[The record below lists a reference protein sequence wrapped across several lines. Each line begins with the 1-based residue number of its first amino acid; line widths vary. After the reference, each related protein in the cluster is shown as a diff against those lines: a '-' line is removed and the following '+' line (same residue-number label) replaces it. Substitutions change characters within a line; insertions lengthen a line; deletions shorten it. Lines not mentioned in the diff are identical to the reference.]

1 MNKKSIAVIA
11 VSIFVLSCKEKMRDE
26 EIYSIGQINCKKSA
40 PFISK
45 IGFKPNASA
54 FSTTE
59 KRMKGLV
66 LIEFPA
72 NKSDTLGYRI
82 YQDSSWKKFGF
93 LGSIS
98 IDEFG
103 NMYTSPIPTV
113 NTLDIPIDSMNRLY
127 KVDANSGKMDIL
139 LRLPQASISA
149 TSVPFG
155 ILGNYYDC
163 HAKKL
168 YISSVSGSTMDK
180 EAGVIYVID
189 LITNTIIDE
198 FKGID
203 AMGLFVGGSTG
214 KKMLYI
220 GKARTSE
227 IVSLELDK
235 EGKFTSNKLQTVFSL
250 DGLGPR
256 GNDRAKKIRS
266 DKFGNLIVNGLDF
279 AFNLAAQS
287 EIPETVYKLVYDDVE
302 GKWKFHSIL
311 H

>member
-1 MNKKSIAVIA
+1 MNKKYIAVV
-11 VSIFVLSCKEKMRDE
+11 VSILALSCKEKMTDE

-40 PFISK
+40 PFIGK
-45 IGFKPNASA
+45 LGFKPNASA

-72 NKSDTLGYRI
+72 NKTDTLGYKM

-103 NMYTSPIPTV
+103 NMYTSPIPMV

-127 KVDANSGKMDIL
+127 KVDANTGKMDIL
-139 LRLPQASISA
+139 LRLPKANITAS
-149 TSVPFG
+149 SVPFG

-168 YISSVSGSTMDK
+168 YISSVSGSTMDN
-180 EAGVIYVID
+180 EAGTIYVID

-198 FKGID
+198 YKGID
-203 AMGLFVGGSTG
+203 AMGLFVGGNTG

-227 IVSLELDK
+227 IATLELDK
-235 EGKFTSNKLQTVFSL
+235 EGKFTSNKLESVFSL

-266 DKFGNLIVNGLDF
+266 DKLGNLIVNGLDF

-287 EIPETVYKLVYDDVE
+287 ETPETIYKLVYDDVE
-302 GKWKFHSIL
+302 EKWKFHSIL

>member
-1 MNKKSIAVIA
+1 MNKKNIALLA
-11 VSIFVLSCKEKMRDE
+11 VSILVLSCKEKMTEE
-26 EIYSIGQINCKKSA
+26 EIYSIGQINCKTSA

-45 IGFKPNASA
+45 LGFKPNSSA

-59 KRMKGLV
+59 KRIKGLA
-66 LIEFPA
+66 LIEFPT
-72 NKSDTLGYRI
+72 KKTETLGYRI
-82 YQDSSWKKFGF
+82 HQDSSWKKFGF

-103 NMYTSPIPTV
+103 NMYTSPIPMV

-127 KVDANSGKMDIL
+127 KVDANTGKMDIL
-139 LRLPQASISA
+139 LRLPKANISA

-168 YISSVSGSTMDK
+168 YISSVSGSTMDN
-180 EAGVIYVID
+180 EAGTIYVID

-198 FKGID
+198 YKGID
-203 AMGLFVGGSTG
+203 AMGLFVGGNTG

-227 IVSLELDK
+227 IVTLELDK
-235 EGKFTSNKLQTVFSL
+235 EGKFTSNKLQPVFSL

-287 EIPETVYKLVYDDVE
+287 ETPETLYKLVYDDVE
-302 GKWKFHSIL
+302 RKWKYHSIL